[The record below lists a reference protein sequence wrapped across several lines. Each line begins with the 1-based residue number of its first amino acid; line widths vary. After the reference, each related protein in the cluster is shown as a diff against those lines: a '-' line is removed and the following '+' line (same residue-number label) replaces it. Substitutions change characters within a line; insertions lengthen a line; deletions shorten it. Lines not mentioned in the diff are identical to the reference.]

1 MANLGQI
8 VVGGAWESG
17 VGHPIYA
24 TNPKSNQ
31 PLPQAFHSAS
41 LSQTERACT
50 EAGNAS
56 LEFSRTARTER
67 SDFLRAIGEGL
78 LCREPD
84 IVQFGTLETGL
95 PEARLKGELQRTI
108 GQLNLFADLL
118 VSGSAFEELHD
129 EALPDRTPLPRPD
142 LRLMKR
148 AIGPVAVFGASNF
161 PLAFSVAGGDTAS
174 AFAAGCPVIVKAHS
188 SHPYLSYFT
197 ASAIIDAA
205 EKTDMPDGIFS
216 MIYGSG
222 NTVGSQL
229 VIHPAVKGAGFT
241 GSKQGGLALN
251 KLAQSRNVPIP
262 VFAEM
267 SSVNPVFL
275 SAKSL
280 VNHSESLAK
289 GLSDSVCLGAGQFC
303 TNPGLVLVCEGSETE
318 LFIQKLTV
326 NMHTQPAQT
335 MLNKGICEA
344 YYAGVKRL
352 ESLGATVLKSSMNTK
367 PDVNTQIDD
376 SENQCEPALYRIS
389 GKQFL
394 VAPNEWQP
402 EVFGASTLIVVAKD
416 ETEILAILQTLEG
429 QLTVT
434 FWLDTEDDPDVHQ
447 PLISQAEQISGRIIF
462 NGFPT
467 GVEVCQ
473 SMVHGGPY
481 PATTNGQFTSV
492 GSTAIERWIRPVCFQ
507 NAPDWV

>member
-8 VVGGAWESG
+8 VIGGAWESG
-17 VGHPIYA
+17 EENPIYA

-56 LEFSRTARTER
+56 AEFSKTAHTKRG
-67 SDFLRAIGEGL
+67 DFLRAIGEGL
-78 LCREPD
+78 QSREPD

-118 VSGSAFEELHD
+118 VSGRAFETLHD
-129 EALPDRTPLPRPD
+129 EPLPDRAPLPRPD
-142 LRLMKR
+142 LRLVKR
-148 AIGPVAVFGASNF
+148 AIGPIAVFGASNF

-188 SHPYLSYFT
+188 SHPYLSYFA
-197 ASAIIDAA
+197 ASAITEAVK
-205 EKTDMPDGIFS
+205 KTDMPAGVFS
-216 MIYGSG
+216 MVYGSG

-229 VIHPAVKGAGFT
+229 VTHPAVKGVGFT

-280 VNHSESLAK
+280 AEHSELLAK

-318 LFIQKLTV
+318 PFVQKLTV
-326 NMHTQPAQT
+326 NTHAQPAQT
-335 MLNKGICEA
+335 MLNKGICQA
-344 YYAGVKRL
+344 YYAGVERL

-367 PDVNTQIDD
+367 SGADTSIDS

-394 VAPNEWQP
+394 AAPNDWQP
-402 EVFGASTLIVVAKD
+402 EVFGASTLVVVAKN
-416 ETEILAILQTLEG
+416 EAEILAILQTLEG

-434 FWLDTEDDPDVHQ
+434 FWLDAEDDPDVHQ
-447 PLISQAEQISGRIIF
+447 PLISQAEQIAGRIIF

-492 GSTAIERWIRPVCFQ
+492 GSTAIERWLRPVCFQ